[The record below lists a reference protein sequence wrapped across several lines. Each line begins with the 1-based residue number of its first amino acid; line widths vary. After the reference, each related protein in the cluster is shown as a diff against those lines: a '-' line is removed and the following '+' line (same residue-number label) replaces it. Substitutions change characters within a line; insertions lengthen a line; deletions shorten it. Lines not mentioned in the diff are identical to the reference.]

1 MKKLRMTGIIIL
13 GLAIVLGFCYQQ
25 GIIHSSSNQYIKSS
39 TPTIFFHGWGS
50 SAHAEQHMVNAAK
63 RAGITKTV
71 IQANVNKKGHV
82 TLIGKISRHA
92 NNPIVMANYADNKNS
107 DYHQDGKYALNVI
120 KKLQNTYHFKQ
131 INLVGHSMGNMSI
144 SFYLLDNANN
154 QKLPQLNKQVA
165 IAGHFD
171 GIKGR
176 DLPSNLEIDSHT
188 GQPNRMSPAYK
199 QLLGLRSIY
208 PKPAKALNVYG
219 DIGDGSDGQVTNESS
234 KTMRYL
240 VAGRAASYQ
249 EKKFS
254 GKQAQHSKLHSN
266 KAVDRTLI
274 KFLWTK

>member
-1 MKKLRMTGIIIL
+1 MKKLRITGIVIL
-13 GLAIVLGFCYQQ
+13 GLAIILGFCYQQ
-25 GIIHSSSNQYIKSS
+25 GIIHSSSNKYIKSS

-63 RAGITKTV
+63 RAGVTKTV

-82 TLIGKISRHA
+82 TLTGKIPRHA
-92 NNPIVMANYADNKNS
+92 NNPIVMVNYADNKNS

-120 KKLQNTYHFKQ
+120 KKLQNTYHFQQ

-144 SFYLLDNANN
+144 SFYLLDDAHD
-154 QKLPQLNKQVA
+154 QKLPRLNKQVA

-171 GIKGR
+171 GIKSR
-176 DLPSNLEIDSHT
+176 DLPTNLAVNSHT
-188 GQPNRMSPAYK
+188 GQPDKMSPTYR
-199 QLLGLRSIY
+199 QLLGLRNVY
-208 PKPAKALNVYG
+208 PKSAKVLNLYG

-234 KTMRYL
+234 KTIRYL

-249 EKKFS
+249 EKKFT

-266 KAVDRTLI
+266 RQVDQALI
-274 KFLWTK
+274 NFLWSK

>member
-25 GIIHSSSNQYIKSS
+25 GIIHSNGSKYIKSS

-92 NNPIVMANYADNKNS
+92 NNPIVMVNYADNKNS
-107 DYHQDGKYALNVI
+107 AYHQDGKYALNVI
-120 KKLQNTYHFKQ
+120 EKLQNTYHFKQ

-176 DLPSNLEIDSHT
+176 DLPSGLKVDSQT
-188 GQPNRMSPAYK
+188 GRPNQMSPAYR
-199 QLLGLRSIY
+199 QLLGLRNNY
-208 PKPAKALNVYG
+208 PKSAKVLSMYG

-234 KTMRYL
+234 KTLRYL
-240 VAGRAASYQ
+240 VANRAVSYQ
-249 EKKFS
+249 EKKFT

-266 KAVDRTLI
+266 KEVDQALI
-274 KFLWTK
+274 DFLWAK

>member
-1 MKKLRMTGIIIL
+1 MKKLRITGIVIL
-13 GLAIVLGFCYQQ
+13 GLAIILGICYQQ
-25 GIIHSSSNQYIKSS
+25 GIIHSSSNKYIKSS

-63 RAGITKTV
+63 RAGVTNTV
-71 IQANVNKKGHV
+71 IHANVNQKGQV
-82 TLIGKISRHA
+82 TLVGKIPHHA
-92 NNPIVMANYADNKNS
+92 NNPIVMVNYADNKNS
-107 DYHQDGKYALNVI
+107 DYHQDGKYAFNVI
-120 KKLQNTYHFKQ
+120 EKLQNTYHFKQ
-131 INLVGHSMGNMSI
+131 INLVGHSMGNMST
-144 SFYLLDNANN
+144 SFYLLDHAHD
-154 QKLPQLNKQVA
+154 QKLPRLNKQVA

-176 DLPSNLEIDSHT
+176 DLPGNLAVNSHT
-188 GQPNRMSPAYK
+188 GQPNKMSPAYR

-208 PKPAKALNVYG
+208 PKSAKVLNMYG

-240 VAGRAASYQ
+240 VSGRATSYQ

-266 KAVDRTLI
+266 RQVDQALI
-274 KFLWTK
+274 NFLWSK

>member
-1 MKKLRMTGIIIL
+1 MKKLRITGIVIL
-13 GLAIVLGFCYQQ
+13 GLAIILGICYEQ
-25 GIIHSSSNQYIKSS
+25 GMIHSNSGKYIKSS

-63 RAGITKTV
+63 RAGVTNTV
-71 IQANVNKKGHV
+71 IHANVNQKGQV
-82 TLIGKISRHA
+82 TLVGKIPHHA
-92 NNPIVMANYADNKNS
+92 NNQIVMVNYADNKNS
-107 DYHQDGKYALNVI
+107 DYHQDGKYAFNVI
-120 KKLQNTYHFKQ
+120 EKLQNTYHFKQ

-144 SFYLLDNANN
+144 SFYLLDHTHN

-176 DLPSNLEIDSHT
+176 DLPSGLEIDSHT
-188 GQPNRMSPAYK
+188 GQPNKMSPAYR

-208 PKPAKALNVYG
+208 PKSAKVLNMYG

-249 EKKFS
+249 EKKFA

-266 KAVDRTLI
+266 RQVDQALI
-274 KFLWTK
+274 NFLWSK